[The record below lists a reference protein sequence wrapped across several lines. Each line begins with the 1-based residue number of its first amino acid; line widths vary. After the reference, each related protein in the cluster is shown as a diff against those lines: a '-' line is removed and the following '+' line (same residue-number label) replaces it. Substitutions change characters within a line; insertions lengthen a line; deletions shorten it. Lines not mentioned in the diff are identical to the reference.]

1 MLGRLAV
8 LPAVLARMALTQ
20 DFNAARGFDVAQI
33 QHHGATASPAWA
45 CLLSL
50 LRIAMPV
57 AGLMV

>member
-1 MLGRLAV
+1 
-8 LPAVLARMALTQ
+8 MALTQ